1 MVILVVSCSDIFSI
15 SILFP
20 SKKVLVH
27 IHKMCKY
34 ETALYIKY
42 QLCVNM
48 MHFLDLVLF
57 CK

>member
-15 SILFP
+15 SILSL
-20 SKKVLVH
+20 SKKVLGH
-27 IHKMCKY
+27 ILKMCKY
-34 ETALYIKY
+34 KSALYVKY